1 MTTYIYDRDLEHSE
15 TSSMM
20 TSSIHK
26 TSELTLASLN
36 THIVAKVKLKI
47 NNDGLRWGD
56 QRSCLHVY
64 LENKLKSD
72 NKLDV
77 NKMT

>member
-36 THIVAKVKLKI
+36 THIVAKVKHKI
-47 NNDGLRWGD
+47 NNDGLR
-56 QRSCLHVY
+56 
-64 LENKLKSD
+64 
-72 NKLDV
+72 
-77 NKMT
+77 